1 MIIDGRAYASSSYGR
16 VCCRFPRGIRKAR
29 HRGTARNLGRM
40 KRAGLLLLVA
50 VAPVA
55 TVAAYLLGGDP
66 DAGGSAAPV
75 PAPSAHRPY
84 DKDKSAAE
92 IKADD
97 ELIADLPP
105 GLAAPAGKELAQKLV
120 ASAENSTLDW
130 RGQYGYVE
138 DIGDGHGYTA
148 GIIGFCTG
156 THDLLTLVERYT
168 ERHPDNGLA
177 RYLPALREVDGSDS
191 HEGLDP
197 GFTRAWKAEAAKPAF
212 RAAQDSARD
221 RVYFDPAVRLAK
233 LDGLGTLG
241 QFIYYDAMVL
251 HGPGTGPRG
260 FYGLREAALREA
272 DTPSQGGGEKAY
284 LDIFLDIRRKAMKQE
299 KAHRDTTRV
308 DTAQRQFLYDG
319 NLDLRTPLTW
329 KVYGETFR
337 VP

>member
-1 MIIDGRAYASSSYGR
+1 
-16 VCCRFPRGIRKAR
+16 
-29 HRGTARNLGRM
+29 M

-55 TVAAYLLGGDP
+55 TVAAYLMGGES
-66 DAGGSAAPV
+66 DAGEAANGG
-75 PAPSAHRPY
+75 AARGTQHPY
-84 DKDKSAAE
+84 DEGKSAAE
-92 IKADD
+92 RKADD

-105 GLAAPAGKELAQKLV
+105 GLAAPAKKELAQQLV

-138 DIGDGHGYTA
+138 DIDDGHGYTA

-168 ERHPDNGLA
+168 KAHPDNGLA
-177 RYLPALREVDGSDS
+177 RYLPALREVDGSAS
-191 HEGLDP
+191 HKGLDP
-197 GFTRAWKAEAAKPAF
+197 GFTKAWRAEAREPAF
-212 RAAQDSARD
+212 REAQNSARD

-260 FYGLREAALREA
+260 FYGLREAALKEA
-272 DTPSQGGGEKAY
+272 DTPSQGGKEKAY

-308 DTAQRQFLYDG
+308 DTAQRRFLYDG

-329 KVYGETFR
+329 QVYGETFK

>member
-1 MIIDGRAYASSSYGR
+1 
-16 VCCRFPRGIRKAR
+16 
-29 HRGTARNLGRM
+29 M

-55 TVAAYLLGGDP
+55 TVAAYLLSGDP
-66 DAGGSAAPV
+66 DSGDVQAGERAP
-75 PAPSAHRPY
+75 ATGRSY
-84 DKDKSAAE
+84 EKDKSRTE
-92 IKADD
+92 IESDE

-105 GLAAPAGKELAQKLV
+105 GLAAPAKKELAQQLV
-120 ASAENSTLDW
+120 ASAENSTLNW
-130 RGQYGYVE
+130 RGQYGYIE
-138 DIGDGHGYTA
+138 DIADGNGYTA

-156 THDLLTLVERYT
+156 THDLLALVERYT
-168 ERHPDNGLA
+168 KKHPDNGLA

-197 GFTRAWKAEAAKPAF
+197 GFVKAWKAEAAKPAF
-212 RAAQDSARD
+212 RAAQDGARD
-221 RVYFDPAVRLAK
+221 RLYFDPAVRLAK

-251 HGPGTGPRG
+251 HGPGTGPHG
-260 FYGLREAALREA
+260 FYGLREAALKEA

-299 KAHRDTTRV
+299 KAHRDTSRV
-308 DTAQRQFLYDG
+308 DTAQRRFLYDG
-319 NLDLRTPLTW
+319 NLALRTPLTW
-329 KVYGETFR
+329 KVYGETFK